1 MILFEFSI
9 RDRHNIPQKKLIE
22 IAYEELATEA
32 QHRKWAPGFQLI
44 QACFPIRQLDGSLL
58 YTFLVLD
65 SANREVKMAR
75 RTHKAMTNLTA
86 DC

>member
-22 IAYEELATEA
+22 IACEELATEA

-58 YTFLVLD
+58 YKFLVVD
-65 SANREVKMAR
+65 DANCELKMTR
-75 RTHKAMTNLTA
+75 RTHKAMTTLTT